1 MTTDTGKTMNE
12 SVAKERYVR
21 RGSSFRVKFFFVATG
36 GVLLALVLS
45 GIFAVRNFN
54 KLGQDASVK
63 IQQGLTAASH
73 EYLSNY
79 IRTVAERTRLILNQ
93 AFSETQ
99 MLADVM
105 QVLVNHP
112 HDARM
117 LGEVL
122 DKTAAFH
129 TPLVTQMRSNKIL
142 WAQNKPPARSVVT
155 IFKPLIKSDGTV
167 RPDVLAE
174 VQDTAVLDLMLPTM
188 TDNGASKLYT
198 YVVGP
203 HQSPFLRLSHY
214 RDMASEFDKNYPGS
228 TSANFWDYFF
238 PGIVDCWQ
246 QLSKT
251 QTPKELRHITTI
263 TPPYVDAAGGGIIVS
278 VFHPVWKW
286 EPDKQ
291 ATFAGAAAMD
301 FSLEDIVN
309 LVRDVRLA
317 KSGFAFITQSDGNVM
332 AINES
337 GRSVLGLKTIT
348 SALGVN
354 LQKCELGQSSQA
366 DVRALQLPQDDLVHS
381 QQLMLVNAH
390 GQKSPYILTL
400 LRLPPVQMWKYNE
413 NKQMASSA
421 HIQDEFWTLGFVVPE
436 KEIYES
442 LTAAQSDIKNTLHGI
457 LRSYGLVGII
467 SLFAAIL
474 SALLLSKRMTQG
486 LSDLA
491 NAARRLQGKD
501 YAVRVDVRSN
511 DEVGQLATV
520 FNGMAGEIQL
530 YTSNLENLVR
540 KRTSE
545 LERANAEVQ
554 LLNKRLKADNLR
566 LGAELDVARRL
577 QMMVLPK
584 QAELDAISPQL
595 DISGFMRPA
604 DEVGG
609 DYYDVL
615 RHRNLIK
622 IGMGDVTGHGLE
634 SGVLM
639 LMVQSIAR
647 SLLESG
653 TYDPVRFLILLNDV
667 LYQNIQRIDTD
678 RSLSLCFLDFQDDVL
693 TLSGQHEELI
703 VGRSDGRIERF
714 NTIDLGLPIGL
725 VSDISAYVSTQRV
738 DFGPHDVLLLIT
750 DGITEAENRDGEQFG
765 FERLCDSLQKR
776 LMLDA
781 AQIQEGI
788 VADVTQFIGHH
799 EVFDD
804 ITLLVIKRVE

>member
-1 MTTDTGKTMNE
+1 MQADTGRAMNE
-12 SVAKERYVR
+12 SVAKEQYVER
-21 RGSSFRVKFFFVATG
+21 RNSFRVKFFLVAAG
-36 GVLLALVLS
+36 SVLLALILS

-54 KLGQDASVK
+54 RLGQDASVK

-105 QVLVNHP
+105 QVLVDHP
-112 HDARM
+112 RDARM
-117 LGEVL
+117 LGAAL
-122 DKTAAFH
+122 AKTTAFSS
-129 TPLVTQMRSNKIL
+129 PLVIKRRSGKIL
-142 WAQNKPPARSVVT
+142 WAQNEPPARSVIT
-155 IFKPLIKSDGTV
+155 IFKPLLEKNGAV
-167 RPDVLAE
+167 RPDVRMAI
-174 VQDTAVLDLMLPTM
+174 QDTAVIDLFLPTM
-188 TDNGASKLYT
+188 TDNGASKLYM
-198 YVVGP
+198 YIVGP
-203 HQSPFLRLSHY
+203 HQQPFLRLSHF

-238 PGIVDCWQ
+238 PGLVDCWQ

-251 QTPKELRHITTI
+251 QSPNDLRHITTT
-263 TPPYVDAAGGGIIVS
+263 TPPYLDAAGGGIIVS

-286 EPDKQ
+286 HPDKH

-301 FSLEDIVN
+301 FSLEDIVD
-309 LVRDVRLA
+309 LVRDVKLA
-317 KSGFAFITQSDGNVM
+317 KSGFAFISQSDGNVM
-332 AINES
+332 AINAS
-337 GRSVLGLKTIT
+337 GESVLGLKTIS
-348 SALGVN
+348 SASGVN
-354 LQKCELGQSSQA
+354 MQKRELGQSSQA
-366 DVRALQLPQDDLVHS
+366 NVRDLQLPQDDQVHS
-381 QQLMLVNAH
+381 KQLMLVNAQGH
-390 GQKSPYILTL
+390 QYPYILTL
-400 LRLPPVQMWKYNE
+400 LRLPPVQMWSE
-413 NKQMASSA
+413 NSGTSSA
-421 HIQDEFWTLGFVVPE
+421 ARIRDEFWTLGFVVPE

-442 LTAAQSDIKNTLHGI
+442 LTAAQSEIKSTLHGI
-457 LRSYGLVGII
+457 LRSYGLVGVV
-467 SLFAAIL
+467 SLFTAIL

-491 NAARRLQGKD
+491 DAARRLKGKD
-501 YAVRVDVRSN
+501 YAVRVHVRN
-511 DEVGQLATV
+511 HDEVGQLAAV
-520 FNGMAGEIQL
+520 FNGMADEIQL
-530 YTSNLENLVR
+530 YTTNLENLVR

-545 LERANAEVQ
+545 LEQANAEVQ

-584 QAELDAISPQL
+584 QAELDAIDPQL

-678 RSLSLCFLDFQDDVL
+678 RSLSLCFLDFQNDVL

-714 NTIDLGLPIGL
+714 NTIDLGLSIGL
-725 VSDISAYVSTQRV
+725 VPDISAFVSTQQI
-738 DFGPHDVLLLIT
+738 DFGPRDVLLLIT
-750 DGITEAENRDGEQFG
+750 DGITEAENKDGEQFG

-776 LMLDA
+776 LSLDA

-788 VADVTQFIGHH
+788 VADLTQFIGHQ

-804 ITLLVIKRVE
+804 ITLLVIKRIQ

>member
-1 MTTDTGKTMNE
+1 MNE
-12 SVAKERYVR
+12 SVAKEQYVGR
-21 RGSSFRVKFFFVATG
+21 RNSFRVKFFLVAAG
-36 GVLLALVLS
+36 GVLLALILS

-54 KLGQDASVK
+54 RLGQDASVK

-79 IRTVAERTRLILNQ
+79 IRTVAERTSLILNQ

-99 MLADVM
+99 VLADVM
-105 QVLVNHP
+105 QVLVDNP
-112 HDARM
+112 QDARV
-117 LGEVL
+117 LGAAL
-122 DKTAAFH
+122 AKTAAFSS
-129 TPLVTQMRSNKIL
+129 PLVTKMRSNEIL
-142 WAQNKPPARSVVT
+142 WAQNEPPARSVIT
-155 IFKPLIKSDGTV
+155 LLKPLLESDGSI
-167 RPDVLAE
+167 RPDVLPS
-174 VQDTAVLDLMLPTM
+174 VQDTAVLDLLLPTM
-188 TDNGASKLYT
+188 TDNGASKLYM
-198 YVVGP
+198 YMVGP
-203 HQSPFLRLSHY
+203 HEQPFLRLSHF
-214 RDMASEFDKNYPGS
+214 RDMAAEFDKNYPGS
-228 TSANFWDYFF
+228 TSTNFWDYFF

-246 QLSKT
+246 QLPGT
-251 QTPKELRHITTI
+251 LAPNDLRRTTTT
-263 TPPYVDAAGGGIIVS
+263 TPPYLDAAGGGIIVS

-286 EPDKQ
+286 YPDKH
-291 ATFAGAAAMD
+291 ASFAGAAAMD
-301 FSLEDIVN
+301 FSLEDIVD
-309 LVRDVRLA
+309 LVRDVKLA
-317 KSGFAFITQSDGNVM
+317 KSGFAFIAQSDGNVL

-337 GRSVLGLKTIT
+337 AESVLGLKMMT

-354 LQKCELGQSSQA
+354 MQKRELGQSSQA
-366 DVRALQLPQDDLVHS
+366 AVRDLQLPQDDQVHS
-381 QQLMLVNAH
+381 KQLMLINAQ
-390 GQKSPYILTL
+390 GQQEPYILTL
-400 LRLPPVQMWKYNE
+400 LRLPSVQMWEYNE
-413 NKQMASSA
+413 NNGALPAA
-421 HIQDEFWTLGFVVPE
+421 HIRDEFWTLGFVVPE
-436 KEIYES
+436 SEIYES
-442 LTAAQSDIKNTLHGI
+442 LTAAQSEIKNTLRGI
-457 LRSYGLVGII
+457 LRSYGLVGIV
-467 SLFAAIL
+467 SLLAAIL

-501 YAVRVDVRSN
+501 YAVRVNVRSN

-520 FNGMAGEIQL
+520 FNGMANEIQL
-530 YTSNLENLVR
+530 YTTNLEKLVR

-545 LERANAEVQ
+545 LEQANAEVQ

-584 QAELDAISPQL
+584 QAELDAIDPQL

-615 RHRNLIK
+615 RHRDLIK

-653 TYDPVRFLILLNDV
+653 AYDPVRFLILLNDV
-667 LYQNIQRIDTD
+667 LYQNIRRIDTD
-678 RSLSLCFLDFQDDVL
+678 KSLSLCFLDFQYDVL

-725 VSDISAYVSTQRV
+725 VPDISSFVATQRI

-750 DGITEAENRDGEQFG
+750 DGITEAENKDGEQFG
-765 FERLCDSLQKR
+765 IERICDSLQKR
-776 LMLDA
+776 LSLDA

-788 VADVTQFIGHH
+788 VADLTQFIDNH

-804 ITLLVIKRVE
+804 ITLLVVKRIQ

>member
-1 MTTDTGKTMNE
+1 MKADTGRTMNE
-12 SVAKERYVR
+12 SVAKEQYVGCR
-21 RGSSFRVKFFFVATG
+21 NSFRVKFFLVAAG
-36 GVLLALVLS
+36 SVLLALILS

-54 KLGQDASVK
+54 RLGQDASVK

-105 QVLVNHP
+105 QVLVDHP
-112 HDARM
+112 RDARM
-117 LGEVL
+117 LGAAL
-122 DKTAAFH
+122 AKTTAFGS
-129 TPLVTQMRSNKIL
+129 PLVTKRRSGKIL
-142 WAQNKPPARSVVT
+142 WAQNEPPARSVIT
-155 IFKPLIKSDGTV
+155 IFKPLLEKNGAV
-167 RPDVLAE
+167 RPDVRMAI
-174 VQDTAVLDLMLPTM
+174 QDTAVIDLFLPTM
-188 TDNGASKLYT
+188 TDNGASKLYM
-198 YVVGP
+198 YIVGP
-203 HQSPFLRLSHY
+203 HQQPFLRLSHF

-238 PGIVDCWQ
+238 PGLVDCWQ

-251 QTPKELRHITTI
+251 QSPNDLRHITTT
-263 TPPYVDAAGGGIIVS
+263 TPPYLDAAGGGIIVS

-286 EPDKQ
+286 HPDKH

-301 FSLEDIVN
+301 FSLEDIVD
-309 LVRDVRLA
+309 LVRDVKLA

-332 AINES
+332 AINAS
-337 GRSVLGLKTIT
+337 GESVLGLKTIS
-348 SALGVN
+348 SASGVN
-354 LQKCELGQSSQA
+354 MQKRELGQSSQA
-366 DVRALQLPQDDLVHS
+366 NVRDLQLPQDDQVHS
-381 QQLMLVNAH
+381 KQLVLVNAQGH
-390 GQKSPYILTL
+390 QDPYILTT
-400 LRLPPVQMWKYNE
+400 LRLPSVQMWE
-413 NKQMASSA
+413 NSGVSSA
-421 HIQDEFWTLGFVVPE
+421 ARIRDEFWTLGFVVPE

-442 LTAAQSDIKNTLHGI
+442 LTAAQSEIKSTLHGI
-457 LRSYGLVGII
+457 LRSYGLVGVV
-467 SLFAAIL
+467 SLFTAIL

-501 YAVRVDVRSN
+501 YAVRVHVRNN
-511 DEVGQLATV
+511 DEVGQLAAV
-520 FNGMAGEIQL
+520 FNGMADEIQL
-530 YTSNLENLVR
+530 YTTNLENLVR
-540 KRTSE
+540 KRTIE
-545 LERANAEVQ
+545 LEQANAEVQ

-584 QAELDAISPQL
+584 QAELDAIDPQL

-678 RSLSLCFLDFQDDVL
+678 RSLSLCFLDFQNDVL

-714 NTIDLGLPIGL
+714 NTIDLGLSIGL
-725 VSDISAYVSTQRV
+725 VPDISAFVSTQQI
-738 DFGPHDVLLLIT
+738 DFGPRDVLLLIT
-750 DGITEAENRDGEQFG
+750 DGITEAENKDGEQFG

-776 LMLDA
+776 LSLDA

-788 VADVTQFIGHH
+788 VADLTQFIGHQ

-804 ITLLVIKRVE
+804 ITLLVIKRIQ

>member
-1 MTTDTGKTMNE
+1 MINHTGKSMNE
-12 SVAKERYVR
+12 SVAKEQYMGR
-21 RGSSFRVKFFFVATG
+21 RSSFRVKFFLVAAG
-36 GVLLALVLS
+36 GVLLALILS
-45 GIFAVRNFN
+45 GVFAINNFTR
-54 KLGQDASVK
+54 LGQDASVK
-63 IQQGLTAASH
+63 IQQGLTAASL

-79 IRTVAERTRLILNQ
+79 IRTVAERTRLIMNQ

-105 QVLVNHP
+105 QVLVDNP
-112 HDARM
+112 QDARM
-117 LGEVL
+117 LGAAL
-122 DKTAAFH
+122 AQTTAFSSQ
-129 TPLVTQMRSNKIL
+129 LVTKVCSNDIL
-142 WAQNKPPARSVVT
+142 WAQNESPARSVVT
-155 IFKPLIKSDGTV
+155 ILKPLLESDGSV
-167 RPDVLAE
+167 RPDVLAA
-174 VQDTAVLDLMLPTM
+174 VQDTAVLDLLLPTM
-188 TDNGASKLYT
+188 TDNGASKLYM
-198 YVVGP
+198 YMVGP
-203 HQSPFLRLSHY
+203 HQQSFLRLSRF
-214 RDMASEFDKNYPGS
+214 RDMAAEFDKNYPGS
-228 TSANFWDYFF
+228 TSADFWDYFF

-246 QLSKT
+246 QL
-251 QTPKELRHITTI
+251 PNILAPNDLRRTT
-263 TPPYVDAAGGGIIVS
+263 TTTSPYLDAAGGGIIVS

-286 EPDKQ
+286 HPDKH
-291 ATFAGAAAMD
+291 ASFAGAACMD
-301 FSLEDIVN
+301 FSLEDIVD
-309 LVRDVRLA
+309 LVRDVKLA

-337 GRSVLGLKTIT
+337 GESVLGLKMVA

-354 LQKCELGQSSQA
+354 MQKRELSQSSQA
-366 DVRALQLPQDDLVHS
+366 NVMGLQLPQDDQVHS
-381 QQLMLVNAH
+381 KQLMLINAQ
-390 GQKSPYILTL
+390 GQQEPHILTL
-400 LRLPPVQMWKYNE
+400 MRLPSVQMWEYNE
-413 NKQMASSA
+413 NNGVLPAA
-421 HIQDEFWTLGFVVPE
+421 HIRDEFWTLGFVVPE

-442 LTAAQSDIKNTLHGI
+442 LTAAQSEIKNTLHGI
-457 LRSYGLVGII
+457 LRSYGLVGVV

-491 NAARRLQGKD
+491 NAARRLQSKD
-501 YAVRVDVRSN
+501 YAVRVNVRSN
-511 DEVGQLATV
+511 DEVGQLAAV

-530 YTSNLENLVR
+530 YTTNLENLVS

-545 LERANAEVQ
+545 LEQANAEVQ
-554 LLNKRLKADNLR
+554 LLNKLLKADNLR

-584 QAELDAISPQL
+584 QAELDAIDPQL
-595 DISGFMRPA
+595 DISGFMCPA

-653 TYDPVRFLILLNDV
+653 MYDPVRFLILLNEV

-714 NTIDLGLPIGL
+714 NTIDLGISIGL
-725 VSDISAYVSTQRV
+725 VPDISSFVATQQV
-738 DFGPHDVLLLIT
+738 DFGPRDVLLLIT
-750 DGITEAENRDGEQFG
+750 DGITEAENKDGEQFG
-765 FERLCDSLQKR
+765 IDRLCDSLQKR
-776 LMLDA
+776 LSLNA
-781 AQIQEGI
+781 AEIQEGI
-788 VADVTQFIGHH
+788 VADLTQFIGNH

-804 ITLLVIKRVE
+804 ITLLVIKKIQ

>member
-1 MTTDTGKTMNE
+1 MKADTGRTMNE
-12 SVAKERYVR
+12 SVAKEQYVGCR
-21 RGSSFRVKFFFVATG
+21 NSFRVKFFLVAAG
-36 GVLLALVLS
+36 SVLLALILS

-54 KLGQDASVK
+54 RLGQDASVK

-105 QVLVNHP
+105 QVLVDHP
-112 HDARM
+112 QDARM
-117 LGEVL
+117 LGAAL
-122 DKTAAFH
+122 AKTPAFSS
-129 TPLVTQMRSNKIL
+129 PLVTKRRSNKIL
-142 WAQNKPPARSVVT
+142 WAQNEPPARSVIT
-155 IFKPLIKSDGTV
+155 IFKPLLEKNGAV
-167 RPDVLAE
+167 RPDVRMAI
-174 VQDTAVLDLMLPTM
+174 QDTAVIDLFLPTM
-188 TDNGASKLYT
+188 TDNGASKLYM
-198 YVVGP
+198 YIVGP
-203 HQSPFLRLSHY
+203 HQQPFLRLSHF

-238 PGIVDCWQ
+238 PGLVDCWQ

-251 QTPKELRHITTI
+251 QSPNDLRHITTT
-263 TPPYVDAAGGGIIVS
+263 TPPYLDAAGGGIIVS

-286 EPDKQ
+286 HPDKH

-301 FSLEDIVN
+301 FSLEDIVD
-309 LVRDVRLA
+309 LVRDVKLA

-332 AINES
+332 AINAS
-337 GRSVLGLKTIT
+337 GESVLGLKTIS
-348 SALGVN
+348 SASGVN
-354 LQKCELGQSSQA
+354 MQKRELGQSSQA
-366 DVRALQLPQDDLVHS
+366 NVRDLQLPQDDQVHS
-381 QQLMLVNAH
+381 KQLMLVNAEGH
-390 GQKSPYILTL
+390 QDPYILTT
-400 LRLPPVQMWKYNE
+400 LRLPSVQMWSE
-413 NKQMASSA
+413 NSGVSSA
-421 HIQDEFWTLGFVVPE
+421 ARIRDEFWTLGFVVPE

-442 LTAAQSDIKNTLHGI
+442 LTAAQSEIKSTLHGI
-457 LRSYGLVGII
+457 LRSYGLVGVV
-467 SLFAAIL
+467 SLFTAIL

-501 YAVRVDVRSN
+501 YAVRVHVRNN
-511 DEVGQLATV
+511 DEVGQLAAV
-520 FNGMAGEIQL
+520 FNGMADEIQL
-530 YTSNLENLVR
+530 YTTNLENLVR

-545 LERANAEVQ
+545 LEQANAEVQ

-584 QAELDAISPQL
+584 QAELDAIDPQL

-678 RSLSLCFLDFQDDVL
+678 RSLSLCFLDFQNDVL

-714 NTIDLGLPIGL
+714 NTIDLGLSIGL
-725 VSDISAYVSTQRV
+725 VPDISAFVSTQQI
-738 DFGPHDVLLLIT
+738 DFGPRDVLLLIT
-750 DGITEAENRDGEQFG
+750 DGITEAENKDGEQFG

-776 LMLDA
+776 LSLDA

-788 VADVTQFIGHH
+788 VADLTQFIGHQ

-804 ITLLVIKRVE
+804 ITLLVIKRIQ

>member
-1 MTTDTGKTMNE
+1 MNE
-12 SVAKERYVR
+12 SVAKEQYVGCR
-21 RGSSFRVKFFFVATG
+21 NSFRVKFFLVAAG
-36 GVLLALVLS
+36 SVLLALILS

-54 KLGQDASVK
+54 RLGQDASVK

-105 QVLVNHP
+105 QVLVDHP
-112 HDARM
+112 RDARM
-117 LGEVL
+117 LGAAL
-122 DKTAAFH
+122 AKTTAFGS
-129 TPLVTQMRSNKIL
+129 PLVTKRRSGKIL
-142 WAQNKPPARSVVT
+142 WAQNEPPARSVIT
-155 IFKPLIKSDGTV
+155 IFKPLLEKNGTV
-167 RPDVLAE
+167 RPDVRMAI
-174 VQDTAVLDLMLPTM
+174 QDTAVIDLFLPTM
-188 TDNGASKLYT
+188 TDNGASKLYM
-198 YVVGP
+198 YIVGP
-203 HQSPFLRLSHY
+203 HQQPFLRLSHF

-238 PGIVDCWQ
+238 PGLVDCWQ

-251 QTPKELRHITTI
+251 QSPNDLRHITTT
-263 TPPYVDAAGGGIIVS
+263 TPPYLDAAGGGIIVS

-286 EPDKQ
+286 HPDKH

-301 FSLEDIVN
+301 FSLEDIVD
-309 LVRDVRLA
+309 LVRDVKLA

-332 AINES
+332 AINAS
-337 GRSVLGLKTIT
+337 GESVLGLKTIS
-348 SALGVN
+348 SASGVN
-354 LQKCELGQSSQA
+354 MQKRELGQSSQA
-366 DVRALQLPQDDLVHS
+366 NVRDLQLPQDDQVHS
-381 QQLMLVNAH
+381 KQLVLVNAQGH
-390 GQKSPYILTL
+390 QDPYILTT
-400 LRLPPVQMWKYNE
+400 LRLPSVQMWE
-413 NKQMASSA
+413 NSGVSSA
-421 HIQDEFWTLGFVVPE
+421 ARIRDEFWTLGFVVPE

-442 LTAAQSDIKNTLHGI
+442 LTAAQSEIKSTLRGI
-457 LRSYGLVGII
+457 LRSYGLVGVV
-467 SLFAAIL
+467 SLFTAIL

-501 YAVRVDVRSN
+501 YAVRVHVRNN
-511 DEVGQLATV
+511 DEVGQLAAV
-520 FNGMAGEIQL
+520 FNGMADEIQL
-530 YTSNLENLVR
+530 YTTNLENLVR

-545 LERANAEVQ
+545 LEQANAEVQ

-584 QAELDAISPQL
+584 QAELDAIDPQL

-678 RSLSLCFLDFQDDVL
+678 RSLSLCFLDFQNDVL

-714 NTIDLGLPIGL
+714 NTIDLGLSIGL
-725 VSDISAYVSTQRV
+725 VPDISAFVSTQQI
-738 DFGPHDVLLLIT
+738 DFGPRDVLLLIT
-750 DGITEAENRDGEQFG
+750 DGITEAENKDGEQFG

-776 LMLDA
+776 LSLDA

-788 VADVTQFIGHH
+788 VADLTQFIGHQ

-804 ITLLVIKRVE
+804 ITLLVIKRIQ

>member
-1 MTTDTGKTMNE
+1 MKADTGRTMDE
-12 SVAKERYVR
+12 SVAKEQYVGCR
-21 RGSSFRVKFFFVATG
+21 NSFRVKFFLVAAG
-36 GVLLALVLS
+36 SVLLALILS

-54 KLGQDASVK
+54 RLGQDASVK

-105 QVLVNHP
+105 QVLVDHP
-112 HDARM
+112 QDARM
-117 LGEVL
+117 LGAAL
-122 DKTAAFH
+122 AKTSAFSS
-129 TPLVTQMRSNKIL
+129 PLVTKRRSNKIL
-142 WAQNKPPARSVVT
+142 WAQNEPPARSVIT
-155 IFKPLIKSDGTV
+155 IFKPLLEKNGAV
-167 RPDVLAE
+167 RPDVRMAI
-174 VQDTAVLDLMLPTM
+174 QDTAVIDLFLPTM
-188 TDNGASKLYT
+188 TDNGASKLYM
-198 YVVGP
+198 YIVGP
-203 HQSPFLRLSHY
+203 HQQPFLRLSHF

-238 PGIVDCWQ
+238 PGLVDCWQ

-251 QTPKELRHITTI
+251 QSPNDLRHITTT
-263 TPPYVDAAGGGIIVS
+263 TPPYLDAAGGGIIVS

-286 EPDKQ
+286 HPDKH

-301 FSLEDIVN
+301 FSLEDIVD
-309 LVRDVRLA
+309 LVRDVKLA

-332 AINES
+332 AINAS
-337 GRSVLGLKTIT
+337 GESVLGLKTIS
-348 SALGVN
+348 SASGVN
-354 LQKCELGQSSQA
+354 MQKRELGQSSQA
-366 DVRALQLPQDDLVHS
+366 NVRDLQLPQDDQVHS
-381 QQLMLVNAH
+381 KQLMLVNAEGH
-390 GQKSPYILTL
+390 QDPYILTT
-400 LRLPPVQMWKYNE
+400 LRLPSVQMWSE
-413 NKQMASSA
+413 NSGVSSA
-421 HIQDEFWTLGFVVPE
+421 ARIRDEFWTLGFVVPE

-442 LTAAQSDIKNTLHGI
+442 LTAAQSEIKSTLRGI
-457 LRSYGLVGII
+457 LRSYGLVGVV
-467 SLFAAIL
+467 SLFTAIL

-501 YAVRVDVRSN
+501 YAVRVHVRNN
-511 DEVGQLATV
+511 DEVGQLAAV
-520 FNGMAGEIQL
+520 FNGMADEIQL
-530 YTSNLENLVR
+530 YTTNLENLVR
-540 KRTSE
+540 KRTIE
-545 LERANAEVQ
+545 LEQANAEVQ

-584 QAELDAISPQL
+584 QAELDAIDPQL

-678 RSLSLCFLDFQDDVL
+678 RSLSLCFLDFQNDVL

-714 NTIDLGLPIGL
+714 NTIDLGLSIGL
-725 VSDISAYVSTQRV
+725 VPDISAFVSTQQI
-738 DFGPHDVLLLIT
+738 DFGPRDVLLLIT
-750 DGITEAENRDGEQFG
+750 DGITEAENKDGEQFG

-776 LMLDA
+776 LSLDA

-788 VADVTQFIGHH
+788 VADLTQFIGHQ

-804 ITLLVIKRVE
+804 ITLLVIKRIQ

>member
-1 MTTDTGKTMNE
+1 MKADTGRTMNE
-12 SVAKERYVR
+12 SVAKEQYVGCR
-21 RGSSFRVKFFFVATG
+21 NSFRVKFFLVAAG
-36 GVLLALVLS
+36 SVLLALILS

-54 KLGQDASVK
+54 RLGQDASVK

-105 QVLVNHP
+105 QVLVDHP
-112 HDARM
+112 QDARM
-117 LGEVL
+117 LGAAL
-122 DKTAAFH
+122 AKTSAFSS
-129 TPLVTQMRSNKIL
+129 PLVTKRRSNKIL
-142 WAQNKPPARSVVT
+142 WAQNEPPARSVIT
-155 IFKPLIKSDGTV
+155 IFKPLLEKNGAV
-167 RPDVLAE
+167 RPDVRMAI
-174 VQDTAVLDLMLPTM
+174 QDTAVIDLFLPTM
-188 TDNGASKLYT
+188 TDNGASKLYM
-198 YVVGP
+198 YIVGP
-203 HQSPFLRLSHY
+203 HQQPFLRLSHF

-238 PGIVDCWQ
+238 PGLVDCWQ

-251 QTPKELRHITTI
+251 QSPNDLRHITTT
-263 TPPYVDAAGGGIIVS
+263 TPPYLDAAGGGIIVS

-286 EPDKQ
+286 HPDKH

-301 FSLEDIVN
+301 FSLEDIVD
-309 LVRDVRLA
+309 LVRDVKLA

-332 AINES
+332 AINAS
-337 GRSVLGLKTIT
+337 GESVLGLKTIS
-348 SALGVN
+348 SASGVN
-354 LQKCELGQSSQA
+354 MQKRELGQSSQA
-366 DVRALQLPQDDLVHS
+366 NVRDLQLPQDDQVHS
-381 QQLMLVNAH
+381 KQLMLVNAEGH
-390 GQKSPYILTL
+390 QDPYILTT
-400 LRLPPVQMWKYNE
+400 LRLPSVQMWSE
-413 NKQMASSA
+413 NSGVSSA
-421 HIQDEFWTLGFVVPE
+421 ARIRDEFWTLGFVVPE

-442 LTAAQSDIKNTLHGI
+442 LTAAQSEIKSTLRGI
-457 LRSYGLVGII
+457 LRSYGLVGVV
-467 SLFAAIL
+467 SLFTAIL

-501 YAVRVDVRSN
+501 YAVRVHVRNN
-511 DEVGQLATV
+511 DEVGQLAAV
-520 FNGMAGEIQL
+520 FNGMADEIQL
-530 YTSNLENLVR
+530 YTTNLENLVR
-540 KRTSE
+540 KRTIE
-545 LERANAEVQ
+545 LEQANAEVQ

-584 QAELDAISPQL
+584 QAELDAIDPQL

-678 RSLSLCFLDFQDDVL
+678 RSLSLCFLDFQNDVL

-714 NTIDLGLPIGL
+714 NTIDLGLSIGL
-725 VSDISAYVSTQRV
+725 VPDISAFVSTQQI
-738 DFGPHDVLLLIT
+738 DFGPRDVLLLIT
-750 DGITEAENRDGEQFG
+750 DGITEAENKDGEQFG

-776 LMLDA
+776 LSLDA

-788 VADVTQFIGHH
+788 VADLTQFIGHQ

-804 ITLLVIKRVE
+804 ITLLVIKRIQ

>member
-1 MTTDTGKTMNE
+1 MNE
-12 SVAKERYVR
+12 SVAKEQYVGCR
-21 RGSSFRVKFFFVATG
+21 NSFRVKFFLVAAG
-36 GVLLALVLS
+36 SVLLALILS

-54 KLGQDASVK
+54 RLGQDASVK

-105 QVLVNHP
+105 QVLVDHP
-112 HDARM
+112 QDARM
-117 LGEVL
+117 LGAAL
-122 DKTAAFH
+122 AKTSAFSS
-129 TPLVTQMRSNKIL
+129 PLVTKRRSNKIL
-142 WAQNKPPARSVVT
+142 WAQNEPPARSVIT
-155 IFKPLIKSDGTV
+155 IFKPLLEKNGAV
-167 RPDVLAE
+167 RPDVRMAI
-174 VQDTAVLDLMLPTM
+174 QDTAVIDLFLPTM
-188 TDNGASKLYT
+188 TDNGASKLYM
-198 YVVGP
+198 YIVGP
-203 HQSPFLRLSHY
+203 HQQPFLRLSHF

-238 PGIVDCWQ
+238 PGLVDCWQ

-251 QTPKELRHITTI
+251 QSPNDLRHITTT
-263 TPPYVDAAGGGIIVS
+263 TPPYLDAAGGGIIVS

-286 EPDKQ
+286 HPDKH

-301 FSLEDIVN
+301 FSLEDIVD
-309 LVRDVRLA
+309 LVRDVKLA

-332 AINES
+332 AINAS
-337 GRSVLGLKTIT
+337 GESVLGLKTIS
-348 SALGVN
+348 SASGVN
-354 LQKCELGQSSQA
+354 MQKRELGQSSQA
-366 DVRALQLPQDDLVHS
+366 NVRDLQLPQDDQVHS
-381 QQLMLVNAH
+381 KQLMLVNAEGH
-390 GQKSPYILTL
+390 QDPYILTT
-400 LRLPPVQMWKYNE
+400 LRLPSVQMWSE
-413 NKQMASSA
+413 NSGVSSA
-421 HIQDEFWTLGFVVPE
+421 ARIRDEFWTLGFVVPE

-442 LTAAQSDIKNTLHGI
+442 LTAAQSEIKSTLRGI
-457 LRSYGLVGII
+457 LRSYGLVGVV
-467 SLFAAIL
+467 SLFTAIL

-501 YAVRVDVRSN
+501 YAVRVHVRNN
-511 DEVGQLATV
+511 DEVGQLAAV
-520 FNGMAGEIQL
+520 FNGMADEIQL
-530 YTSNLENLVR
+530 YTTNLENLVR
-540 KRTSE
+540 KRTIE
-545 LERANAEVQ
+545 LEQANAEVQ

-584 QAELDAISPQL
+584 QAELDAIDPQL

-678 RSLSLCFLDFQDDVL
+678 RSLSLCFLDFQNDVL

-714 NTIDLGLPIGL
+714 NTIDLGLSIGL
-725 VSDISAYVSTQRV
+725 VPDISAFVSTQQI
-738 DFGPHDVLLLIT
+738 DFGPRDVLLLIT
-750 DGITEAENRDGEQFG
+750 DGITEAENKDGEQFG

-776 LMLDA
+776 LSLDA

-788 VADVTQFIGHH
+788 VADLTQFIGHQ

-804 ITLLVIKRVE
+804 ITLLVIKRIQ